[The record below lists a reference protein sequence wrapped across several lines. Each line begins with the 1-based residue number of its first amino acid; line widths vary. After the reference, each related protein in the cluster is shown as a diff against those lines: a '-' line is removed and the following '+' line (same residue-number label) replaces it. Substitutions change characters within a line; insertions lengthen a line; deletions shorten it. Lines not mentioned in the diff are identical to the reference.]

1 LEKDDR
7 KKMETK
13 LLLALPEGLE
23 VTSIEVIDGVLTIS
37 ALSTNTSAC
46 CPLCSS
52 VGTRAH
58 GHYTPT
64 IADLPCAG
72 QEVAPAGASA
82 QILL

>member
-1 LEKDDR
+1 MKVER
-7 KKMETK
+7 V
-13 LLLALPEGLE
+13 LALPEGLE
-23 VTSIEVIDGVLTIS
+23 VTNIEVMNGVLTLS
-37 ALSTNTSAC
+37 AVSTQQSIR

-52 VGTRAH
+52 VGMRAHSHYTRA
-58 GHYTPT
+58 